1 VIVQVRDDGG
11 QQVFK
16 VMLTFTTER
25 PGDAKNCTGGA
36 GRRSCHDRHKPIDR
50 LEVRAF
56 LKVRAINFCE
66 YATWRAAPVGW
77 LTV

>member
-25 PGDAKNCTGGA
+25 PGDAKNCTGG
-36 GRRSCHDRHKPIDR
+36 
-50 LEVRAF
+50 
-56 LKVRAINFCE
+56 
-66 YATWRAAPVGW
+66 PVGAVAM
-77 LTV
+77 TDTSRSTASR